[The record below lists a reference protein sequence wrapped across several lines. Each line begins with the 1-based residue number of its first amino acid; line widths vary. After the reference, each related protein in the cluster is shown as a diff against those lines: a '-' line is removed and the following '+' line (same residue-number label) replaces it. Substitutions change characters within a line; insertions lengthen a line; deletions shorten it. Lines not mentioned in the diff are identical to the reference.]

1 MKRLALVVAAAIG
14 GFAAAII
21 HFTHAQTA
29 QTCLG
34 EYPRDSSYS
43 AHFTAS
49 VTMSE
54 TNHTI
59 VVTHNGAPV
68 SGGQLCLDTWM
79 TGMSGMAMT
88 TNGTEQSSGH
98 YQVPFQFAM
107 GGPWQANV
115 VITKPNGQQIGV
127 PITFNVDA
135 SGVNIPGA
143 TAAP

>member
-1 MKRLALVVAAAIG
+1 MKRLAVVAAAAIG

-21 HFTHAQTA
+21 HFSHAQTA

-34 EYPRDSSYS
+34 DYPRDSSYS
-43 AHFTAS
+43 AYFTGP

-59 VVTHNGAPV
+59 VVTHDGKPV
-68 SGGQLCLDTWM
+68 NGGQLCLDTYM
-79 TGMSGMAMT
+79 VGMSGMAMT
-88 TNGTEQSSGH
+88 TNGTEQGAGH

-107 GGPWQANV
+107 GGPWQGNV

-127 PITFNVDA
+127 PVTFNVDA
-135 SGVNIPGA
+135 SGVNLPGA